1 MTSPNFTHLHV
12 HSEFSMLDAI
22 SPIPQMVTRARDLG
36 MNALAITDHGAMYG
50 AVSFYSE
57 CKEQGINPIIGCEVY
72 VAHGNHL
79 DRGAAER
86 SPAHLTL
93 LSQTDEGYH
102 NLIRL
107 VTKANLD
114 GFYYRPRVDLD
125 LLSQHQAG
133 IVCLSACPSG
143 ALQRALKDDNAQRA
157 AQIASQYRDVFG
169 DRYFL
174 EIQRHQG
181 VPDLERINTQLV
193 ALARE
198 TGIPLVATSDS
209 HYVMPEQH
217 EIHQVYTAIQTDSD
231 PEEADGIQFQDR
243 SYHLA
248 APDEMAAWFP
258 DLPEALDNAYQIGQ
272 SCHADIGIGQKRL
285 PEFPVPGDGDA
296 QQYLTDQCMQGF
308 YRRCPDDPVYRQRL
322 EYELGV
328 VRQTQFADYFLI
340 VWDIIHHARQ
350 EGIKYSVR
358 GSAAASLVLY
368 CLDITNADPM
378 AHRLVFERFLN
389 PERKEMPDIDIDFQD
404 DRRDEIIRYT
414 TARYG
419 SSHVAQIVTFNRY
432 GAKSVV
438 RAVARVRHAPYGR
451 ADELAQA
458 IPTKSP
464 NIAHALANNP
474 RLSEMTKADPQL
486 ASIIREAQ
494 GLEGTVHHTGQHPAG
509 IVIAAQPV
517 AEVTPLQRAT
527 ETPSGQPDAPHLTQ
541 YGMDDI
547 AKLGLLKMDFLSLT
561 NLTILDQVQQMV
573 PHGPQSLADIPLDD
587 PETYRLL
594 SAGHTSTVF
603 QLESSGMQRH
613 IKNLKPSD
621 LGDISAMIALYRP
634 GPMEHIDRFI
644 GSKHG
649 RVPPTYPHPS
659 MKEILDETYGVIVY
673 QDQVLQILQ
682 AFAGY
687 SMGEADVVRKAMG
700 KKIPSLMQAER
711 ERFLEFA
718 NRQGQPPEVAR
729 QVFDTIEPFAGYAFN
744 KAHSISYA
752 LISYW
757 TAWYKAHHTAAYMTA
772 VINCRR
778 GDNQKVHQAVAECQR
793 LDVRV
798 LNPCINASQHQ
809 ASAEGPHAIRL
820 GLQAIHGL
828 TEASAQAIIASHT
841 AGGSYQD
848 LTDFCKRAPRL
859 PVKQLEMLIKA
870 GTLDQLAPREHCLQF
885 LNEITSA
892 IDQEANTRESG
903 QINLF
908 DLGSPHSLDHHFLH
922 YTPSNAPPDSAAMAR
937 METEALGMPLSR
949 HLNDFLSRIAGPNA
963 TTSAELLTQREDG
976 AQVTIAGIAQ
986 DIQRRTTRE
995 GKPFLTVELQLT
1007 DSAVEVMV
1015 WNDVLTQ
1022 TEPIWIAHAPLIV
1035 SGKLSHRDQ
1044 GPSVSAAT
1052 ARTIEPGQELPDD
1065 PIDIHIV
1072 ETDDTIAD
1080 DAKLQKAIMTTL
1092 KYPGNDSVYI
1102 NIHLREGSSVRMI
1115 LDPITAAAENPALIR
1130 ELTDLQA
1137 IPEQALARTEQT

>member
-1 MTSPNFTHLHV
+1 MTSANFTHLHV

-22 SPIPQMVTRARDLG
+22 SPIPDLVARARDLG
-36 MNALAITDHGAMYG
+36 MTALAITDHGAMYG
-50 AVSFYSE
+50 AVSFYTE

-72 VAHGNHL
+72 VAHASQL
-79 DRGAAER
+79 DRGPSER

-93 LSQTDEGYH
+93 LAQDDEGYR

-107 VTKANLD
+107 VTKANID

-125 LLSQHQAG
+125 LLAQHQAG
-133 IVCLSACPSG
+133 IVCLSGCPSG
-143 ALQRALKDDNAQRA
+143 ALQRAIKQEDHHLA
-157 AQIASQYRDVFG
+157 AQIAGQYHDIFAE
-169 DRYFL
+169 RYFL
-174 EIQRHQG
+174 EIQRHQD
-181 VPDLERINTQLV
+181 VPDLGRINTRLI

-209 HYVMPEQH
+209 HYVLADQH
-217 EIHQVYTAIQTDSD
+217 EIHRVYTAIQTDTD
-231 PEEADGIQFQDR
+231 PDSETGIQFKDP

-248 APDEMAAWFP
+248 SPAEMSAWFP
-258 DLPEALDNAYQIGQ
+258 DLPQAIDNAYQIGQ
-272 SCHADIGIGQKRL
+272 SCHIDIGAGQKHL
-285 PEFPVPGDGDA
+285 PEFPLPAGKSA
-296 QQYLTDQCMQGF
+296 QQYLTEQCMQGF
-308 YRRCPDDPVYRQRL
+308 HRRCPDDPTYRERL

-328 VRQTQFADYFLI
+328 VQETQFADYFLI
-340 VWDIIHHARQ
+340 VWDIIHYARQ
-350 EGIKYSVR
+350 QGMKYSVR

-378 AHRLVFERFLN
+378 THRLVFERFLN

-414 TARYG
+414 TDRYG
-419 SSHVAQIVTFNRY
+419 SDHVAQIITFNRY

-438 RAVARVRHAPYGR
+438 RAVARARNAQAR

-458 IPTKSP
+458 IPLKSP
-464 NIAHALANNP
+464 NIAHALANSP
-474 RLSEMTKADPQL
+474 RLTELTQSDPQL

-517 AEVTPLQRAT
+517 ADVTPLQRAS
-527 ETPSGQPDAPHLTQ
+527 ETPDGQHDAPHLTQ

-561 NLTILDQVQQMV
+561 NLTILDHVQQAV
-573 PHGPQSLADIPLDD
+573 PQGPQSLADIPLDD

-634 GPMEHIDRFI
+634 GPMEHIERFI

-649 RVPPTYPHPS
+649 RVPPSYPHPS
-659 MKEILDETYGVIVY
+659 MKDILDETYGIIVY

-682 AFAGY
+682 TFAGY

-718 NRQGQPPEVAR
+718 DRQGQPPDVAR
-729 QVFDTIEPFAGYAFN
+729 QVFDAIEPFAGYAFN

-778 GDNQKVHQAVAECQR
+778 GDNQKVYLAISECHR

-798 LNPCINASQHQ
+798 LNPCVNTSQHL
-809 ASAEGPHAIRL
+809 AAAEGPHAIRL

-828 TEASAQAIIASHT
+828 TDATATAIIAKRGQT
-841 AGGSYQD
+841 AYQD
-848 LTDFCKRAPRL
+848 LTDFCKRAPRI
-859 PVKQLEMLIKA
+859 PPKQMEMLIKA
-870 GTLDQLAPREHCLQF
+870 GALDPLAPRPHCLQF
-885 LNEITSA
+885 ATEIANA

-922 YTPSNAPPDSAAMAR
+922 FTTPDAPPDTARLAA

-949 HLNDFLSRIAGPNA
+949 HLKDFLSRIAGPSA
-963 TTSAELLTQREDG
+963 ITSAEQLAQHEDG
-976 AQVTIAGIAQ
+976 GKVKIAGIAQ
-986 DIQRRTTRE
+986 NIRRRTTRE
-995 GKPFLTVELQLT
+995 GKPFLTVELQLA
-1007 DSAVEVMV
+1007 DGPIELMV
-1015 WNDVLTQ
+1015 WSELISQNEQ
-1022 TEPIWIAHAPLIV
+1022 IWTPHAPLVIT
-1035 SGKLSHRDQ
+1035 GKISQRDQ
-1044 GPSVSAAT
+1044 GPSVSAET
-1052 ARTIEPGQELPDD
+1052 ARALEPGQSIPDE
-1065 PIDIHIV
+1065 PIHIHIV
-1072 ETDDTIAD
+1072 ETDNIQEDQ
-1080 DAKLQKAIMTTL
+1080 AKMQKAIMTTL
-1092 KYPGNDSVYI
+1092 NYPGTAPVYI
-1102 NIHLREGSSVRMI
+1102 NIHLRQGQSVS
-1115 LDPITAAAENPALIR
+1115 LLLETVTAAADNPALVAD
-1130 ELTDLQA
+1130 LTALHA
-1137 IPEQALARTEQT
+1137 VEQPTPDEQHVPI